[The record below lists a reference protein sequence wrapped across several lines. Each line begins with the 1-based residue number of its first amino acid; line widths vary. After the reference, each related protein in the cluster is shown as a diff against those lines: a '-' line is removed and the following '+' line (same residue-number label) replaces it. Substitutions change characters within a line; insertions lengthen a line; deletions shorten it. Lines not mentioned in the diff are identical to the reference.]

1 MNVFKK
7 ISLLCMPCFLLAC
20 STVPQSGL
28 DNKPVQPIKQPQA
41 VQQQVQITA
50 VDPVVKGSGVVNSLL
65 DQASQQLE
73 NGEQQAA
80 ESLLERAIRIA
91 PRFPESY
98 FRLAE
103 LRYQQGKYI
112 QARSLAQKALSLG
125 ADGTIRSQA
134 LALVERASAAQL

>member
-1 MNVFKK
+1 MNVLKK
-7 ISLLCMPCFLLAC
+7 ISLLCMPCLLLAC
-20 STVPQSGL
+20 STVPKSGS
-28 DNKPVQPIKQPQA
+28 DNKPVETIKQSQK

-50 VDPVVKGSGVVNSLL
+50 VDRVVKGLGVVNSLL
-65 DQASQQLE
+65 EQASQLIE

-80 ESLLERAIRIA
+80 ESTLDRAIRIA

-103 LRYQQGKYI
+103 LRYQQGKYT

-134 LALVERASAAQL
+134 LSLMERASAAQL